1 MFQTGQQ
8 ARFDFH
14 GNVIPADADVP
25 VSQGLHHHGEEPQ
38 VSGRT
43 LELSL
48 QAVFTGLLSFQLC
61 FESQSYYEELVCI
74 VALVRGFNV
83 KALQSK
89 CN

>member
-38 VSGRT
+38 VSCQK

-48 QAVFTGLLSFQLC
+48 HAVFTGLLSFQLC